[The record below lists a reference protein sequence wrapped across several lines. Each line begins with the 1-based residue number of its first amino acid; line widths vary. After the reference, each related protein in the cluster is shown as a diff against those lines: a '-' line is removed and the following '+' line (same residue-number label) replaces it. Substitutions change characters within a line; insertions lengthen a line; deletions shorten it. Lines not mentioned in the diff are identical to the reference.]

1 MFQFLNDPLWTLMY
15 TTMIQIWKYILFKL
29 PFDTQQIRSTRSTSL
44 FTDQRL
50 KPGMIYETL

>member
-15 TTMIQIWKYILFKL
+15 TTMIQIWKYILFQL
-29 PFDTQQIRSTRSTSL
+29 PFATQIRSTRSTSL

-50 KPGMIYETL
+50 KPEMIYETL

>member
-15 TTMIQIWKYILFKL
+15 TTIIQIWKYILFKL
-29 PFDTQQIRSTRSTSL
+29 PFDTQQIRSKGSTSL